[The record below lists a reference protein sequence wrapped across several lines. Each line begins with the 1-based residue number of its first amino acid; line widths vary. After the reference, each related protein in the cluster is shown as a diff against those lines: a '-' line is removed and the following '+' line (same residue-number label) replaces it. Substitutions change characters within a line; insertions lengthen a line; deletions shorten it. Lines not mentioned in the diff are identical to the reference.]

1 MWHTKYSVLLLLLL
15 QVECGVRGMG
25 GQWSGGGGV
34 LKCMGVSRE

>member
-25 GQWSGGGGV
+25 VSGVGGGV